1 MSTTIVEEAKG
12 TRIASAE
19 FTAGAALASQV
30 PATSMFEDAP
40 EIAFAGRSNVGKSSL
55 LNMMLARKGLART
68 SNTPG
73 RTRQINFFDV
83 GLAKATIEL
92 TNAPPR
98 IVFVDLPGYG
108 YAKVSK
114 TEAHGWKELLE
125 GYLSDRATLKAVVVL
140 VDIRRGLEQEE
151 ADLIEFLA
159 LRPAIKVIVAATKL
173 DKMPRSQHKPA
184 LAKLVHGARAAKAEN
199 AVVVGTSAESG
210 DGRESL
216 WSRILGS
223 CRVD

>member
-1 MSTTIVEEAKG
+1 MSTTIVEASKG

-19 FTAGAALASQV
+19 FTAGAALESQV
-30 PATSMFEDAP
+30 PATSMFADAP

-73 RTRQINFFDV
+73 CTRQINFFDV
-83 GLAKATIEL
+83 GLAKATIEA
-92 TNAPPR
+92 TNGPAR
-98 IVFVDLPGYG
+98 LVFVDLPGYG

-114 TEAHGWKELLE
+114 SEAQAWKGLLE
-125 GYLSDRATLKAVVVL
+125 GYLHERATLKAVVVL
-140 VDIRRGLEQEE
+140 ADLRRGLEQEE

-159 LRPAIKVIVAATKL
+159 QRASLKVIIAATKL
-173 DKMPRSQHKPA
+173 DKMPRAQHKPA
-184 LAKLVHGARAAKAEN
+184 LAKLAQGAKAAKALN
-199 AVVVGTSAESG
+199 AVVVGTSAEGG
-210 DGRESL
+210 DGREAL
-216 WSRILGS
+216 WSRIIAS